1 MAGISVALRKLF
13 QMRQGKSGYIQVCN
27 KGSRQSK
34 HQRSGIKQFSILCM
48 GRWKPLGSPK
58 SFLSYAPELSGA
70 NPVSLFILLLSLPQL
85 LSNHLGVVAAC
96 AGSQFG
102 ELSLTLEIA
111 DGCDISYLLVAGD
124 IFISQSEYIK

>member
-1 MAGISVALRKLF
+1 
-13 QMRQGKSGYIQVCN
+13 
-27 KGSRQSK
+27 
-34 HQRSGIKQFSILCM
+34 M

-58 SFLSYAPELSGA
+58 SFLSYAPRLSGA
-70 NPVSLFILLLSLPQL
+70 NPGSLFILLLSLPQL